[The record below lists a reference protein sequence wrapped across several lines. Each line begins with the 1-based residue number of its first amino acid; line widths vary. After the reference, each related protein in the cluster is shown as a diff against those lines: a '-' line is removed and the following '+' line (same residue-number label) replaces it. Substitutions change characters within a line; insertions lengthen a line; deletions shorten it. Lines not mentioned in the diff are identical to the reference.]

1 MIGSVLLL
9 YCRWTEPVGSCLES
23 EEEKCLSTQRT
34 YLLEDSDSWADDIR
48 KYRLELQKKCDEF
61 TRQLAEEGVAIA
73 KANILSE
80 DAIYTGELLN
90 SMNIKPGDVI
100 VNGASYHIYTA
111 CPWAKF
117 VEFGTGIE
125 GKENSHPDASIIG
138 WKYDINNHG
147 EKGWFY
153 FKMANGIGQKVCRPD
168 HSCTILHR
176 L

>member
-1 MIGSVLLL
+1 MPR
-9 YCRWTEPVGSCLES
+9 YTTN
-23 EEEKCLSTQRT
+23 LSARGFRQ
-34 YLLEDSDSWADDIR
+34 LADDIR

-117 VEFGTGIE
+117 VEFGTGIV
-125 GKENSHPDASIIG
+125 GKDNPHPDISIVG
-138 WKYDINNHG
+138 WRYDVNEHG

-153 FKMANGIGQKVCRPD
+153 FKNGKWHWTKGMPSRPFMYNTA
-168 HSCTILHR
+168 SALRNTETITR
-176 L
+176 IARRVFGED

>member
-1 MIGSVLLL
+1 MPK
-9 YCRWTEPVGSCLES
+9 YTTN
-23 EEEKCLSTQRT
+23 LSARGFRQ
-34 YLLEDSDSWADDIR
+34 LADDIR

-138 WKYDINNHG
+138 WKYDINNHD

-153 FKMANGIGQKVCRPD
+153 FKNGKWHWTKGMPSRPFMYNTA
-168 HSCTILHR
+168 SALRNTETITR
-176 L
+176 IARRVFGED